1 MSKPIALFQKFEKN
15 IIDWKW
21 FFFVKKK
28 VLVKKNFVKKIVV
41 KKEFSIKKISVKKN
55 FG

>member
-15 IIDWKW
+15 IIDWEW
-21 FFFVKKK
+21 FFLSKKK

-41 KKEFSIKKISVKKN
+41 KKEFSIKKFSVKKN
-55 FG
+55 FS